1 MQCCFDRLDQDRL
14 IGNHQRNCLN
24 SPSDK
29 NTVIL
34 NLEQMAC
41 VHDSALEAWNSKKSV
56 RQWSS
61 PFRLTYLELSGCI
74 IT

>member
-56 RQWSS
+56 KKKKVSE
-61 PFRLTYLELSGCI
+61 TVV
-74 IT
+74 